1 MYLNNYVQQN
11 RPFCSYEMISA
22 YYAVNRF
29 VFFDLEAQKT
39 SGNEQETVK
48 QHKAKRLYC
57 SRQLRVPVSASKGVE
72 QYKKRSG
79 TCT

>member
-48 QHKAKRLYC
+48 QH
-57 SRQLRVPVSASKGVE
+57 
-72 QYKKRSG
+72 
-79 TCT
+79 